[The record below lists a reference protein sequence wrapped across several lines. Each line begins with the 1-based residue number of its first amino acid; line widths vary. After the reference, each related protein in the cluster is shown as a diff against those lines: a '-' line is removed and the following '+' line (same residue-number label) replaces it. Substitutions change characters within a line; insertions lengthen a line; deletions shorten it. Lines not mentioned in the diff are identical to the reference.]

1 MLVPFAKNRIPLG
14 WLIAPLTRFV
24 PSGAVLPILQG
35 PGRGIRWVVGS
46 GMANFWLG
54 TYEREKYELFHRAIS
69 RENVVYDIGANVGIY
84 SVLACRTV
92 GINGRV
98 FAFEPSTTNLFYLNS
113 NIRANRFSN
122 CEVIPQV
129 VSNTNGTVQFELGR
143 GSCFGKISTDGSIRV
158 PSISLDSFV
167 TTGKPLP
174 DVMKIDVEGAEY
186 EVLIGART
194 VISKAKPVI
203 FLATHGEEIH
213 ARCCDL
219 LRDFGYH
226 LQLLAPDEV
235 VARRPP

>member
-1 MLVPFAKNRIPLG
+1 MLVPLVKNRIPLG
-14 WLIAPLTRFV
+14 WLVAPLTRFV
-24 PSGAVLPILQG
+24 PKGAVLPILQG

-46 GMANFWLG
+46 GMPNFWLG

-98 FAFEPSTTNLFYLNS
+98 FAFEPSPANLSYLNS

-122 CEVIPQV
+122 CEVIPQA
-129 VSNTNGTVQFELGR
+129 VSDADGVVQFEFGN
-143 GSCFGKISTDGSIRV
+143 GSCLGKISSNGPIRV
-158 PSISLDSFV
+158 PSVSLDSFV
-167 TTGKPLP
+167 ANGKPLP

-186 EVLIGART
+186 EVLTGARK
-194 VISKAKPVI
+194 VISKARPTI

-213 ARCCDL
+213 AKCCSL
-219 LRDFGYH
+219 LRDFGYQ

-235 VARRPP
+235 VARRSS